1 MKGKYL
7 LILPF
12 LFLLAGAIQAQNG
25 RNFAITTQREP
36 EYPGGNEALYTFFYE
51 KMEYPAE
58 AKTRKLEGD
67 VYVSFYVEPDS
78 SVSEVSAMNDL
89 GFGTK
94 EEAIRL
100 IKLCKFVPGIQGGKA
115 VRMNMMVPVLFRI
128 YE

>member
-12 LFLLAGAIQAQNG
+12 LFLLAGMAYAQNG

-58 AKTRKLEGD
+58 AKNRKLEGD

-100 IKLCKFVPGIQGGKA
+100 IKLCKFVPGVQGGKA